1 MSSSSAVLVLTSI
14 FPDPDEQKSHDDD
27 VKKWLGLKEAIT
39 VLDFFS
45 FPDAPVSD
53 SPEEKMDW
61 LVEKIL
67 QLKPEIRDCSIDHY
81 WRDVL
86 EEATGLPVI
95 HSPFPAK

>member
-1 MSSSSAVLVLTSI
+1 MSKLPGVLALTTI
-14 FPDPDEQKSHDDD
+14 FPDPDLQMEHDNE
-27 VKKWLGLKEAIT
+27 VKAWLGMEART

-45 FPDAPVSD
+45 LPDAPAGGGS
-53 SPEEKMDW
+53 EEKMDW
-61 LVEKIL
+61 LVKKID

-95 HSPFPAK
+95 HCPFPVK